1 MLGVNGSGKS
11 TLLKLL
17 AGLQTAAGGRVW
29 LEGRELAE
37 FSARER
43 ARRIAFLEQ
52 SAPGAFALPVKEA
65 VLLGRLAHTGRWRG
79 FGAEDRRLAGQAM
92 EQVGISHLADRDWQR
107 LSGGERQRVHLAR
120 ALAQQTPWLL
130 LDEPANHLDIAHQ
143 QQFMALLRRLK
154 LSVVVTLHDLN
165 LAACYCDRVALL
177 QRGGICAAGAD
188 AGEHSRGIRCGGQA
202 GGARR
207 LCAAVDLLPRA
218 GMRAAERARLADHNF
233 ASLAKITPFYR
244 FFWVRITGYAVK
256 GICRSMGS

>member
-1 MLGVNGSGKS
+1 MTVEKTQSGLCAEAVSWRVGERTVLENLSFCALPGEITGVLGVNGSGKS

-17 AGLQTAAGGRVW
+17 AGLQPAAGGRVW
-29 LEGRELAE
+29 LEGREIAA

-65 VLLGRLAHTGRWRG
+65 VLLGRLAHIGRWRG
-79 FGAEDRRLAGQAM
+79 FGTEDRRLAGQAM
-92 EQVGISHLADRDWQR
+92 ELVGISHLADRDWQR

-177 QRGGICAAGAD
+177 QRGGICAAGTPQQALTP
-188 AGEHSRGIRCGGQA
+188 EHIR
-202 GGARR
+202 
-207 LCAAVDLLPRA
+207 AVY
-218 GMRAAERARLADHNF
+218 GVEARLAAPD
-233 ASLAKITPFYR
+233 
-244 FFWVRITGYAVK
+244 GYAPPLIYYPAA
-256 GICRSMGS
+256 G

>member
-1 MLGVNGSGKS
+1 MTIEKARSGLCAEAVSWRAGERTVLENLDFCALPGEITGVLGVNGSGKS

-17 AGLQTAAGGRVW
+17 AGLQPAAGGRVW
-29 LEGRELAE
+29 LAGRQITA
-37 FSARER
+37 FSGRER

-65 VLLGRLAHTGRWRG
+65 VLLGRLAHIGRWRG
-79 FGAEDRRLAGQAM
+79 FGPEDRRLAGQAM

-177 QRGGICAAGAD
+177 QRGRVCAAGTPRQALTP
-188 AGEHSRGIRCGGQA
+188 EHIR
-202 GGARR
+202 
-207 LCAAVDLLPRA
+207 AVY
-218 GMRAAERARLADHNF
+218 GVEARLA
-233 ASLAKITPFYR
+233 APA
-244 FFWVRITGYAVK
+244 GYAPPLIYYPAA
-256 GICRSMGS
+256 G